1 MIWALVAALLGIGLV
16 VGVRAMVAMPGTS
29 HRGELPP
36 LSAAERDL
44 SGRLLRH
51 VEVLAEQIGERHMWR
66 GDTLDRAA
74 RYIEET
80 LEGSGYRV
88 GSSAYQALHATVRS
102 LFVEVTGSS
111 RPGEVVLVGAHYDS
125 VVGCPGA
132 NDNGTGVAAVLE
144 LARLLHGEVFERTVR
159 FVAFPNEEPPFYFTR
174 TMGSRVYARECRER
188 GDRIVAMLSLETI
201 GCYTDAKWSQHYPL
215 PFGLFYPHTGNFI
228 GFVGNLR
235 SRRLVR
241 RCVGAFRRHTSFPAE
256 GVAAPG
262 YLPGI
267 FWSDH
272 WSFWRE
278 GYRAVMV
285 TDTAPFRYRQ
295 YHTPH
300 DTTDKIDFD
309 RTARVVAGLGH
320 VVAHLAGGSARA

>member
-1 MIWALVAALLGIGLV
+1 MTWVLVAVLLGLGLV
-16 VGVRAMVAMPGTS
+16 LGVRYMVAMPGTS
-29 HRGELPP
+29 FRGALPP
-36 LSAAERDL
+36 LDEDERQLRD
-44 SGRLLRH
+44 RLTRH
-51 VEVLAEQIGERHMWR
+51 VEVLAAEIGERHIWR

-74 RYIEET
+74 RHIEES
-80 LEGSGYRV
+80 LAASGYQV
-88 GSSAYQALHATVRS
+88 GSTAYQALHASVRT
-102 LFVEVTGSS
+102 LFADLPGSTAAD
-111 RPGEVVLVGAHYDS
+111 EIVLVGAHYDS

-144 LARLLHGEVFERTVR
+144 LARLLRGERLARTVR
-159 FVAFPNEEPPFYFTR
+159 FAAFPNEEPPFYFTR

-188 GDRIVAMLSLETI
+188 GDRIVAMLSLETV
-201 GCYTDAKWSQHYPL
+201 GCYSDARRTQHYPF

-228 GFVGNLR
+228 GFVANLR
-235 SRRLVR
+235 SRALVR
-241 RCVGAFRRHTSFPAE
+241 RCVGAFRRHAEFPAE

-285 TDTAPFRYRQ
+285 TDTAPFRYRH

-300 DTTDKIDFD
+300 DTLDKIDFD
-309 RTARVVAGLGH
+309 RTARVVGGLAH
-320 VVAHLAGGSARA
+320 VVRDLAGGPR

>member
-1 MIWALVAALLGIGLV
+1 MTWVLVAALVGLGLV
-16 VGVRAMVAMPGTS
+16 IAVRYIVAMPGTS
-29 HRGELPP
+29 FRGALPLLDEGEREL
-36 LSAAERDL
+36 RD
-44 SGRLLRH
+44 RLTRH
-51 VEVLAEQIGERHMWR
+51 VEVLAVEIGERHIWR

-80 LEGSGYRV
+80 LAASGCQV
-88 GSSAYQALHATVRS
+88 GSMAYQALHASVRTVFAD
-102 LFVEVTGSS
+102 LPGSTAAD
-111 RPGEVVLVGAHYDS
+111 EIVLVGAHYDS

-132 NDNGTGVAAVLE
+132 NDNGTGVAALLE
-144 LARLLHGEVFERTVR
+144 LARLLRGERLDRTVR
-159 FVAFPNEEPPFYFTR
+159 FAAFPNEEPPFYFTG

-201 GCYTDAKWSQHYPL
+201 GCYSDARRSQHYPF
-215 PFGLFYPHTGNFI
+215 PFGLFYPHIGNFI

-235 SRRLVR
+235 SRALVR
-241 RCVGAFRRHTSFPAE
+241 SCVAAFRRQSAFPAE

-285 TDTAPFRYRQ
+285 TDTAPFRYCH
-295 YHTPH
+295 YHTPQ
-300 DTTDKIDFD
+300 DTPDKIDFD
-309 RTARVVAGLGH
+309 RTARVASGLAH
-320 VVAHLAGGSARA
+320 VVGGLAGRSHTG